1 MKKVL
6 ICTAVAI
13 GLGAC
18 ATKEK
23 METDTTKKGGSVTA
37 NADHSAA
44 ITATKLTSNLD
55 KGQVPGTDFFQYAT
69 GGWQNANPITD
80 EYARY
85 GQFDALR
92 EKNREQLKDLV
103 LEQAAKK
110 GEKGSNSQKV
120 GDLYNLVMD
129 STRRNNEGVA
139 PVKPYMDAIAAMQT
153 KEEIIPLIAKNYI
166 VGLGNFFGTGISTD
180 IMESNSNQLGI
191 YQGGLSLS
199 EKEYYS
205 EESEVA
211 ANIRTKFREHVVNMF
226 KLHGFS
232 EQEATAKMEAVMA
245 IETRLA
251 AKHLSRVERRDPM
264 NSYHKMSYDELK
276 STVPGIDW
284 DTYYSILGIEGI
296 KELNLAHPEAI
307 KEVAAIINDTPMDD
321 IKAYLEWRVIR
332 STANELSDAL
342 EEETFAFYGTVLSG
356 KKVQQPRWKRAVS
369 TVDGA
374 LGDII
379 GQLYVAKYF
388 PAEAKERMTQLVKNL
403 QIALGERIDAQE
415 WMSDVTKKAAHEK
428 LNTFTVKI
436 GYPDKWDDYSALTI
450 DPELSYAENCR
461 NMSEFG
467 WKKHVDEKWG
477 KPVDRDEWHMT
488 PQTVNAYYNPTTNEI
503 CFPAGILQYPFFD
516 MEEDDAFNYGAI
528 GVVIGHE
535 MTHGFDDQGRQFDK
549 DGNFANWWTDE
560 DAQKFN
566 ERTQVIVD
574 FFDKIEV
581 LPGLNANGK
590 LTLGENIA
598 DHGGIMI
605 SLQAFRKATKDNP
618 LPVIDG
624 LTAEQRFFISYSG
637 VWAGHVRDEEIRN
650 LTKSDVHSLSRWRVN
665 GTLPHIDAWYEAFGI
680 TEESPMFVP
689 QEKRLNIW

>member
-1 MKKVL
+1 MIYSMKKL
-6 ICTAVAI
+6 FICTAMLI

-18 ATKEK
+18 TTKES
-23 METDTTKKGGSVTA
+23 MES
-37 NADHSAA
+37 
-44 ITATKLTSNLD
+44 KLMTNLD
-55 KGQVPGTDFFQYAT
+55 TSHQPGSDFFQYAT

-92 EKNREQLKDLV
+92 EKNREQLKELV
-103 LEQAAKK
+103 LEQAAK
-110 GEKGSNSQKV
+110 ESETGSNEQKV

-129 STRRNNEGVA
+129 STRRNSEGIA
-139 PVKPYMDAIAAMQT
+139 PVKPYIDAVAAM
-153 KEEIIPLIAKNYI
+153 KEKSEIIPLIAKNYR
-166 VGLGNFFGTGISTD
+166 VGLGNFFGTGIGTD
-180 IMESNSNQLGI
+180 IMDSNSNQLGI

-205 EESEVA
+205 EDTEVA
-211 ANIRTKFREHVVNMF
+211 ANIRAKFRQYIVNMF
-226 KLHGFS
+226 KLFGNN

-251 AKHLSRVERRDPM
+251 AKHLSRVERRNPM
-264 NSYHKMSYDELK
+264 NSYHKITYSELK
-276 STVPGIDW
+276 KTIPTIDW
-284 DTYYSILGIEGI
+284 DTYYSILGINGI
-296 KELNLAHPEAI
+296 EVLNLAHPEAI
-307 KEVAAIINDTPMDD
+307 KEVAAIIKEMPLND
-321 IKAYLEWRVIR
+321 IKSYLEWRIIH
-332 STANELSDAL
+332 STSNELSDAI

-356 KKVQQPRWKRAVS
+356 KKVQQPRWKRAIS
-369 TVDGA
+369 AVDGA
-374 LGDII
+374 LGDVI

-388 PAEAKERMTQLVKNL
+388 PPAAKERMTKLVQNL
-403 QIALGERIDAQE
+403 QTALGERINAQE

-436 GYPDKWDDYSALTI
+436 GYPDKWDDYSKLTI
-450 DPELSYAENCR
+450 DPTLSYADNCR
-461 NMSEFG
+461 HMSEFG
-467 WKKHVDEKWG
+467 WEKHIDEKWG
-477 KPVDRDEWHMT
+477 KPVDREEWHMT

-560 DAQKFN
+560 DAEKFN

-605 SLQAFRKATKDNP
+605 SLQALRNATKENT
-618 LPVIDG
+618 LPTVG
-624 LTAEQRFFISYSG
+624 GFTPEQRFFLSYSG

-689 QEKRLNIW
+689 KNERLNIW

>member
-1 MKKVL
+1 MKRVL

-23 METDTTKKGGSVTA
+23 KSDMKV
-37 NADHSAA
+37 
-44 ITATKLTSNLD
+44 ITETKLTANLD
-55 KGQVPGTDFFQYAT
+55 KNHVPGTDFFQYAT

-153 KEEIIPLIAKNYI
+153 KEEIIPLIAKNYR

-180 IMESNSNQLGI
+180 IMESNSHQLGI

-205 EESEVA
+205 DNDEVS
-211 ANIRTKFREHVVNMF
+211 ANIRAKFGQHVVNMF

-232 EQEATAKMEAVMA
+232 EQEATAKMKAVMA

-264 NSYHKMSYDELK
+264 NSYHKISYDELK
-276 STVPGIDW
+276 STIPGIDW
-284 DTYYSILGIEGI
+284 DTYYKILGIEGI

-307 KEVAAIINDTPMDD
+307 KEVAAIINDTPLDD
-321 IKAYLEWRVIR
+321 IKAYLEWRIIR

-379 GQLYVAKYF
+379 GELYVAKYF
-388 PAEAKERMTQLVKNL
+388 PPAAKERMTQLVKNL

>member
-1 MKKVL
+1 MMGNL
-6 ICTAVAI
+6 
-13 GLGAC
+13 
-18 ATKEK
+18 
-23 METDTTKKGGSVTA
+23 DTTQA
-37 NADHSAA
+37 
-44 ITATKLTSNLD
+44 
-55 KGQVPGTDFFQYAT
+55 PGTDFFRYAT
-69 GGWQNANPITD
+69 GGWQDANPLTD

-92 EKNREQLKDLV
+92 EKSREQLKELV
-103 LEQAAKK
+103 LEQAAKVS
-110 GEKGSNSQKV
+110 EPGSNAQKV
-120 GDLYNLVMD
+120 GDLYKMVMD
-129 STRRNNEGVA
+129 STTRNAQGVE
-139 PVKPYMDAIAAMQT
+139 PVKPLMDEVAAI
-153 KEEIIPLIAKNYI
+153 KSKSEIIPLVAKNNRI
-166 VGLGNFFGTGISTD
+166 GIGGFFGTGIGTD
-180 IMESNSNQLGI
+180 IMDSNSNQLGI
-191 YQGGLSLS
+191 YQGGLSLP

-205 EESEVA
+205 DNDDITL
-211 ANIRTKFREHVVNMF
+211 NIRAKFQEYVVNMF
-226 KLHGFS
+226 KLHGFTAD
-232 EQEATAKMEAVMA
+232 EAKSKMEAVMA
-245 IETRLA
+245 IETRIA
-251 AKHLSRVERRDPM
+251 AKHLSRVERRNPL
-264 NSYHKMSYDELK
+264 NSYHKMSYAELK
-276 STVPGIDW
+276 STIPGINW
-284 DTYYSILGIEGI
+284 DEYYSILGINGI
-296 KELNLAHPEAI
+296 EMLNLAHPEAV
-307 KEVAAIINDTPMDD
+307 KEVAAIINEMPLESL
-321 IKAYLEWRVIR
+321 KSYLQWRIVR
-332 STANELSDAL
+332 STSNELTDAI

-379 GQLYVAKYF
+379 GELYVAKHF
-388 PAEAKERMTQLVKNL
+388 PPAAKERMTQLVKNL

-415 WMSDVTKKAAHEK
+415 WMSEETKKAAHEK

-436 GYPDKWDDYSALTI
+436 GYPDKWDDYSGLI
-450 DPELSYAENCR
+450 VDPSLSYAENCR
-461 NMSEFG
+461 RMSEFE
-467 WKKHVDEKWG
+467 WNKHVEEKWG
-477 KPVDRDEWHMT
+477 KPVDREEWHMT

-560 DAQKFN
+560 DAAKFN

-598 DHGGIMI
+598 DHGGLMI
-605 SLQAFRKATKDNP
+605 SMQAFKNATKENP
-618 LPVIDG
+618 LPVING
-624 LTAEQRFFISYSG
+624 FTPEQRFFLSYSG

-665 GTLPHIDAWYEAFGI
+665 GTLPHIDDWYTAFGI
-680 TEESPMFVP
+680 TENDPMFVP
-689 QEKRLNIW
+689 AEERLKIW

>member
-1 MKKVL
+1 MKNLSIGAALLV
-6 ICTAVAI
+6 

-18 ATKEK
+18 TTKES
-23 METDTTKKGGSVTA
+23 MES
-37 NADHSAA
+37 
-44 ITATKLTSNLD
+44 KLMTNLD
-55 KGQVPGTDFFQYAT
+55 TSHQPGSDFFQYAT

-92 EKNREQLKDLV
+92 EKNREQLKELV
-103 LEQAAKK
+103 LEQAAK
-110 GEKGSNSQKV
+110 ESETGSNEQKV

-129 STRRNNEGVA
+129 STRRNSEGIA
-139 PVKPYMDAIAAMQT
+139 PVKPYIDAVAAM
-153 KEEIIPLIAKNYI
+153 KEKSEIIPLIAKNYR
-166 VGLGNFFGTGISTD
+166 VGLGNFFGTGIGTD
-180 IMESNSNQLGI
+180 IMDSNSNQLGI

-205 EESEVA
+205 EDTEVA
-211 ANIRTKFREHVVNMF
+211 ANIRAKFRQYIVNMF
-226 KLHGFS
+226 KLFGNN

-251 AKHLSRVERRDPM
+251 AKHLSRVERRNPM
-264 NSYHKMSYDELK
+264 NSYHKITYSELK
-276 STVPGIDW
+276 KTIPTIDW
-284 DTYYSILGIEGI
+284 DTYYSILGINGI
-296 KELNLAHPEAI
+296 EVLNLAHPEAI
-307 KEVAAIINDTPMDD
+307 KEVAAIIKEMPLND
-321 IKAYLEWRVIR
+321 IKSYLEWRIIH
-332 STANELSDAL
+332 STSNELSDAI

-356 KKVQQPRWKRAVS
+356 KKVQQPRWKRAIS
-369 TVDGA
+369 AVDGA
-374 LGDII
+374 LGDVI

-388 PAEAKERMTQLVKNL
+388 PPAAKERMTKLVQNL
-403 QIALGERIDAQE
+403 QTALGERINAQE

-436 GYPDKWDDYSALTI
+436 GYPDKWDDYSKLTI
-450 DPELSYAENCR
+450 DPTLSYADNCR
-461 NMSEFG
+461 HMSEFG
-467 WKKHVDEKWG
+467 WEKHIDEKWG
-477 KPVDRDEWHMT
+477 KPVDREEWHMT

-560 DAQKFN
+560 DAEKFN

-605 SLQAFRKATKDNP
+605 SLQALRNATKENT
-618 LPVIDG
+618 LPTVG
-624 LTAEQRFFISYSG
+624 GFTPEQRFFLSYSG

-689 QEKRLNIW
+689 QNERLNIW

>member
-1 MKKVL
+1 ML
-6 ICTAVAI
+6 A

-18 ATKEK
+18 TTKES
-23 METDTTKKGGSVTA
+23 MET
-37 NADHSAA
+37 
-44 ITATKLTSNLD
+44 KLMGNLD
-55 KGQVPGTDFFQYAT
+55 TAQKPGVDFFQYST
-69 GGWQNANPITD
+69 GGWQAANPMTD

-92 EKNREQLKDLV
+92 ERSKEQLKELV
-103 LEQAAKK
+103 LEQAAQKS
-110 GEKGSNSQKV
+110 EQGSNAQKV
-120 GDLYNLVMD
+120 GDLYNMVMD
-129 STRRNNEGVA
+129 STRRNAEGTA
-139 PVKPYMDAIAAMQT
+139 PVKPMIEEIAALGSRAEVVSLM
-153 KEEIIPLIAKNYI
+153 ARNYRAGI
-166 VGLGNFFGTGISTD
+166 GGFFGTGISTD
-180 IMESNSNQLGI
+180 IMESNSHQLGL
-191 YQGGLSLS
+191 YQGGTSLP

-205 EESEVA
+205 DSDEVSQ
-211 ANIRTKFREHVVNMF
+211 NIRTKFREYVVNMF

-232 EQEATAKMEAVMA
+232 ADEATEKMEAVMA

-251 AKHLSRVERRDPM
+251 AKHLSRVERRNPM
-264 NSYHKMSYDELK
+264 NSYHKMTYAELK
-276 STVPGIDW
+276 KEIPGIDW
-284 DTYYSILGIEGI
+284 DNFYGILGITGI
-296 KELNLAHPEAI
+296 ETINLAHPEAI
-307 KEVAAIINDTPMDD
+307 KESAEIINNAPMKD
-321 IKAYLEWRVIR
+321 IIAYLQWRVIR
-332 STANELSDAL
+332 ATSNELSDDL
-342 EEETFAFYGTVLSG
+342 EAETFAFYGTVISG
-356 KKVQQPRWKRAVS
+356 KKVQQPRWKRALDAVNGS
-369 TVDGA
+369 

-379 GQLYVAKYF
+379 GQLYVAKHF
-388 PAEAKERMTQLVKNL
+388 PPAAKERMTQLVKNL
-403 QIALGERIDAQE
+403 QVALGERIDAQE
-415 WMSDVTKKAAHEK
+415 WMSAETKKAAHEK

-436 GYPDKWDDYSALTI
+436 GYPDKWDDYSKLNI
-450 DPELSYAENCR
+450 NPELSYAQTCR
-461 NMSEFG
+461 MMSEFE
-467 WKKHVDEKWG
+467 WNKHIEEKWG

-560 DAQKFN
+560 DSQKFN

-605 SLQAFRKATKDNP
+605 SMQAFRNATKENP
-618 LPVIDG
+618 LPEIG
-624 LTAEQRFFISYSG
+624 GFTPEQRFFLAYSG

-650 LTKSDVHSLSRWRVN
+650 LTRSDVHSLSRWRVN
-665 GTLPHIDAWYEAFGI
+665 GTLPHIDEWYTAFGI
-680 TEESPMFVP
+680 TEEDPMFVP
-689 QEKRLNIW
+689 ENERLRIW

>member
-1 MKKVL
+1 MKKTL
-6 ICTAVAI
+6 ICTAIAI
-13 GLGAC
+13 SFGAC

-23 METDTTKKGGSVTA
+23 KIDMT
-37 NADHSAA
+37 N
-44 ITATKLTSNLD
+44 ITETKLTANLD
-55 KGQVPGTDFFQYAT
+55 TTYIPGADFFQYAT
-69 GGWQNANPITD
+69 GGWQKANPITD

-92 EKNREQLKDLV
+92 EKNREQLKTLV

-110 GEKGSNSQKV
+110 GEVGSNSQKV

-139 PVKPYMDAIAAMQT
+139 PVKPYMDAIAAIES
-153 KEEIIPLIAKNYI
+153 KEEIIPLIAKNYR

-180 IMESNSNQLGI
+180 IMESNSHLLGI

-205 EESEVA
+205 ENDEASV
-211 ANIRTKFREHVVNMF
+211 NIRTKFRQYVVNMF
-226 KLHGFS
+226 KLHGFN
-232 EQEATAKMEAVMA
+232 EQEATAKMEAVMK

-264 NSYHKMSYDELK
+264 NSYHKMTYSELK
-276 STVPGIDW
+276 NTIPGIDW
-284 DTYYSILGIEGI
+284 DTYYNILGINDIET
-296 KELNLAHPEAI
+296 LNLAHPNAI
-307 KEVAAIINDTPMDD
+307 KEVAAIIKDTPLNE
-321 IKAYLEWRVIR
+321 IKSYLEWRIIH
-332 STANELSDAL
+332 STSNELSDAI

-379 GQLYVAKYF
+379 GELYVAKYF
-388 PAEAKERMTQLVKNL
+388 PPAAKERMTQLVKNL

-428 LNTFTVKI
+428 LSTFTVKI

-450 DPELSYAENCR
+450 NPALSYAENCR

-467 WKKHVDEKWG
+467 WKKHIDEKWG

-560 DAQKFN
+560 DAAKFN

-605 SLQAFRKATKDNP
+605 SLQAFRNATKDKP
-618 LPVIDG
+618 LPEIDG
-624 LTAEQRFFISYSG
+624 LTAEQRFFLSYSG
-637 VWAGHVRDEEIRN
+637 VWAGHIRDEEIRN

-680 TEESPMFVP
+680 TEESPMFVS

>member
-1 MKKVL
+1 MKKLL
-6 ICTAVAI
+6 ILTAIALGVA
-13 GLGAC
+13 GC
-18 ATKEK
+18 ETKETMK
-23 METDTTKKGGSVTA
+23 
-37 NADHSAA
+37 
-44 ITATKLTSNLD
+44 TKLTENLD
-55 KGQVPGTDFFQYAT
+55 TTYKAGEDFFQYAT

-92 EKNREQLKDLV
+92 EKNREQLKELV
-103 LEQAAKK
+103 LEQAAK
-110 GEKGSNSQKV
+110 ESEPGSNAQKV
-120 GDLYNLVMD
+120 GDLYKLVMD
-129 STRRNNEGVA
+129 STRRNSEGIT
-139 PVKPYMDAIAAMQT
+139 PVKPYIEAIAAM
-153 KEEIIPLIAKNYI
+153 KEKSEIIPLIAKNYR

-180 IMESNSNQLGI
+180 IMDSNSNQLGI

-211 ANIRTKFREHVVNMF
+211 ANIRAKFREHVVNMF
-226 KLHGFS
+226 KLFGNS
-232 EQEATAKMEAVMA
+232 EQDATAKMEAVMA

-276 STVPGIDW
+276 KTIPGIDW

-296 KELNLAHPEAI
+296 KELNLAHPAAI
-307 KEVAAIINDTPMDD
+307 KEVEAIIKETPLND
-321 IKAYLEWRVIR
+321 IKAYLEWRIIR
-332 STANELSDAL
+332 STSNELSDAI

-379 GQLYVAKYF
+379 GELYVAKHF
-388 PAEAKERMTQLVKNL
+388 PPAAKVRMTELVKNL

-415 WMSDVTKKAAHEK
+415 WMSAETKKAAHEK

-450 DPELSYAENCR
+450 DPVLSYAENCR
-461 NMSEFG
+461 NMSEFD
-467 WKKHVDEKWG
+467 WKKHIDEKWG
-477 KPVDRDEWHMT
+477 KPVDREEWHMT

-560 DAQKFN
+560 DAAKFN

-605 SLQAFRKATKDNP
+605 SLQAFRKATKENP
-618 LPVIDG
+618 LPIIDG

-689 QEKRLNIW
+689 KEERLNIW

>member
-1 MKKVL
+1 MK
-6 ICTAVAI
+6 
-13 GLGAC
+13 
-18 ATKEK
+18 
-23 METDTTKKGGSVTA
+23 
-37 NADHSAA
+37 
-44 ITATKLTSNLD
+44 
-55 KGQVPGTDFFQYAT
+55 
-69 GGWQNANPITD
+69 
-80 EYARY
+80 
-85 GQFDALR
+85 
-92 EKNREQLKDLV
+92 
-103 LEQAAKK
+103 
-110 GEKGSNSQKV
+110 
-120 GDLYNLVMD
+120 
-129 STRRNNEGVA
+129 
-139 PVKPYMDAIAAMQT
+139 
-153 KEEIIPLIAKNYI
+153 
-166 VGLGNFFGTGISTD
+166 
-180 IMESNSNQLGI
+180 
-191 YQGGLSLS
+191 
-199 EKEYYS
+199 
-205 EESEVA
+205 
-211 ANIRTKFREHVVNMF
+211 
-226 KLHGFS
+226 
-232 EQEATAKMEAVMA
+232 
-245 IETRLA
+245 
-251 AKHLSRVERRDPM
+251 
-264 NSYHKMSYDELK
+264 SYHKMSYDELK
-276 STVPGIDW
+276 KTIPGIDW
-284 DTYYSILGIEGI
+284 DTYYSILGINGI
-296 KELNLAHPEAI
+296 EVLNLAHPEAI
-307 KEVAAIINDTPMDD
+307 KEVEAIINDTPMSD
-321 IKAYLEWRVIR
+321 IKAYLEWRIIR
-332 STANELSDAL
+332 STSNELSDAI

-379 GQLYVAKYF
+379 GELYVAKHF
-388 PAEAKERMTQLVKNL
+388 PPAAKVRMTELVKNL

-436 GYPDKWDDYSALTI
+436 GYPDKWDDYSALNI
-450 DPELSYAENCR
+450 DPALSYTEICR

-477 KPVDRDEWHMT
+477 KPVDREEWHMT

-605 SLQAFRKATKDNP
+605 SLQAFRNATKEKA
-618 LPVIDG
+618 LPEIDG

-689 QEKRLNIW
+689 QEERLNIW

>member
-1 MKKVL
+1 MKRVL

-23 METDTTKKGGSVTA
+23 KSDMKV
-37 NADHSAA
+37 
-44 ITATKLTSNLD
+44 ITETKLTANLD
-55 KGQVPGTDFFQYAT
+55 KNHVPGTDFFQYAT

-180 IMESNSNQLGI
+180 IMESNSHQLGI

-205 EESEVA
+205 DNDEVS
-211 ANIRTKFREHVVNMF
+211 ANIRAKFGQHVVNMF

-232 EQEATAKMEAVMA
+232 EQEATAKMKAVMA

-264 NSYHKMSYDELK
+264 NSYHKISYDELK
-276 STVPGIDW
+276 STIPGIDW

-296 KELNLAHPEAI
+296 EELNLAHPEAI
-307 KEVAAIINDTPMDD
+307 KEVAAIINDTPLND
-321 IKAYLEWRVIR
+321 IKAYLEWRIIR

-379 GQLYVAKYF
+379 GELYVAKYF
-388 PAEAKERMTQLVKNL
+388 PPAAKERMTQLVKNL
-403 QIALGERIDAQE
+403 QVALGERIDAQE

-477 KPVDRDEWHMT
+477 KPVDREEWHMT

-605 SLQAFRKATKDNP
+605 SLQAFRNATKENP
-618 LPVIDG
+618 LPEIDG
-624 LTAEQRFFISYSG
+624 LTAEQRFFLSYSG

-689 QEKRLNIW
+689 KEERLNIW